1 MHYSYCTDQQTGG
14 TSHQCAESATVL
26 WQLPFLTSSALSL
39 LLLVLLLKSLLSLL
53 LSLILLFN
61 TVTQYFMCNACMEV
75 WSYELWLHTVGE
87 RIRRSKHRFSRA
99 DGLNQV
105 CGTGLSSSEK
115 SAFRMLVTSN
125 TKLLAEDLILA
136 VSVLM

>member
-1 MHYSYCTDQQTGG
+1 MAAA
-14 TSHQCAESATVL
+14 SHVFCFIVVVVVGVIIKV
-26 WQLPFLTSSALSL
+26 FIII
-39 LLLVLLLKSLLSLL
+39 VV
-53 LSLILLFN
+53 II

-115 SAFRMLVTSN
+115 SAFRMLVKSN